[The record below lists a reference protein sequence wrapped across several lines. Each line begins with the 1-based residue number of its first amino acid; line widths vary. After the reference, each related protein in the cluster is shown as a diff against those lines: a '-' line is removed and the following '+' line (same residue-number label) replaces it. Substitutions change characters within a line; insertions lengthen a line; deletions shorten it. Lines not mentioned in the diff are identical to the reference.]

1 MGLFGKL
8 IGTALDVVTS
18 PIAIAKDVIPG
29 CGGYVDGNRSKTGEK
44 LEEIGDD
51 LREVRE
57 DIEDL

>member
-8 IGTALDVVTS
+8 IGTVIDVVTA
-18 PIAIAKDVIPG
+18 PIAVAKDVIPG
-29 CGGYVDGNRSKTGEK
+29 CGGLIDGNRSKTGEK
-44 LEEIGDD
+44 VEEISED